1 MSPSRTRP
9 PLARFCPHCGTP
21 LVPQDDHGVHRPT
34 CAACG
39 FIAYQNPAPAVGV
52 ILEKKGSIVLVR
64 RRYEPQVGLWG
75 LPAGFMEYG
84 EAPEETA
91 LREAFEETGL
101 RIEVDRLHG
110 AYRGGGPSGPRIVL
124 LVYRARI
131 VGGRLRPGDDA
142 DEVGWFELTKLP
154 ELAFRSHD
162 RALREYHRDLR
173 RAASTTPARAARTR
187 TDTSGR

>member
-1 MSPSRTRP
+1 MPSARSKP
-9 PLARFCPHCGTP
+9 PVARFCPHCGTA
-21 LVPQDDHGVHRPT
+21 LVPRDDHGVVRPT
-34 CAACG
+34 CPACG

-91 LREAFEETGL
+91 QRETLEETGL
-101 RIEVDRLHG
+101 RIEIDRLHG
-110 AYRGGGPSGPRIVL
+110 AYRGGGPGGPRVVL
-124 LVYRARI
+124 LIYRARI
-131 VGGRLRPGDDA
+131 AGGRLRPGDDA
-142 DEVGWFELTKLP
+142 DEVGWFALGKLP
-154 ELAFRSHD
+154 DLAFRSHA

-173 RAASTTPARAARTR
+173 RGAGIAPAP
-187 TDTSGR
+187 